1 MEVVAEATDGIEAVR
16 LAKRHRPD
24 LVLMD
29 VSMPNCDGVEAVG
42 QLKKISPELRVVVLT
57 AHDSPLWFNQMRK
70 AGVAGYVLKHST
82 SERLLV
88 AIRQVAQGGTCF
100 EPQFR
105 SERAVRF
112 SAHRSRTARTSAEVE
127 LSHREV
133 QVLQLLA
140 QGHTAKETAAKLNVS
155 TKSVETYKAR
165 LMEKL
170 ALDSRVE
177 LVRYA
182 QSHGLAKPE

>member
-1 MEVVAEATDGIEAVR
+1 MEVVAEAADGIEAVR

-29 VSMPNCDGVEAVG
+29 VSMPHCDGVEAVG

-105 SERAVRF
+105 SERDGQG
-112 SAHRSRTARTSAEVE
+112 SAHRSQTARTPAEVD

-140 QGHTAKETAAKLNVS
+140 QGYLAKEIAAQLKVS

-177 LVRYA
+177 LIRYA